1 MLCFSTQLCSI
12 STVLIFFFFCNQ
24 RLAVGGPANFEI
36 FGKVE
41 LFMKERVI
49 NGCEKKKQVMSNIWT
64 ANRLLFE
71 LVSSV
76 CGVSRKQNSSLD

>member
-12 STVLIFFFFCNQ
+12 STVLIFFFFAIKGLQ
-24 RLAVGGPANFEI
+24 WEVPQTFEI

-49 NGCEKKKQVMSNIWT
+49 NGCEKKK
-64 ANRLLFE
+64 R
-71 LVSSV
+71 
-76 CGVSRKQNSSLD
+76 

>member
-1 MLCFSTQLCSI
+1 M
-12 STVLIFFFFCNQ
+12 
-24 RLAVGGPANFEI
+24 GGPANFEI